1 MARVRWAEGRL
12 NRSRQSR
19 AGGREADGP
28 AAGAAAFDAWSLV
41 RAVAQWRLG
50 LVDVA
55 DKDRG
60 EAVLALLAAARRL
73 VRLRHAGLDPGP
85 ARLRAAARGKR
96 PRCRREPR
104 RWLR

>member
-1 MARVRWAEGRL
+1 MGRRRERQPL
-12 NRSRQSR
+12 MRGAWCGLWRS
-19 AGGREADGP
+19 GG
-28 AAGAAAFDAWSLV
+28 W
-41 RAVAQWRLG
+41 LG

-104 RWLR
+104 RWLRRWRSSFRVWSRAACLAFEE